1 MSSKKI
7 SRRSAMTTA
16 SLGLG
21 GLITNR
27 QHTSKIEKK
36 ASLNSV
42 KPFSFCLNASTLRG
56 QKLGIV
62 GELEVASKAGFD
74 GMEVWING
82 IQAYLNEGGTL
93 KDLKM
98 RIDDLGLKIED
109 AIGFAQ
115 WIVDDEDVRTKAME
129 QLKVEMDMLAQI
141 GCARIAA
148 PPAGA
153 TNEAGLNLDAAG
165 ERYHAI
171 LDLGVEFGVIP
182 QLELWGFSANLHK
195 LSQVV
200 YVAAESGHPAARI
213 LPDVYHLYKGGSDFH
228 SLKLLNPDIVE
239 IFHVNDYPASPSRTE
254 MNDSHRVYPG
264 DGVAP
269 MRQILSD
276 LRNERATTVL
286 SLELFNQD
294 YWAQDALEVAKT
306 GLAKMK
312 ASVENI

>member
-7 SRRSAMTTA
+7 SRRSAMATA

-21 GLITNR
+21 GFITNR
-27 QHTSKIEKK
+27 QHTSRIEKK
-36 ASLNSV
+36 VVQKSV

-56 QKLGIV
+56 QNLGIV

-93 KDLKM
+93 KELKM

-115 WIVDDEDVRTKAME
+115 WIVDDEEVRTKAME

-141 GCARIAA
+141 GCGRLAA

-213 LPDVYHLYKGGSDFH
+213 LPDVYHLYKGGSNFH

-239 IFHVNDYPASPSRTE
+239 IFHVNDYPASPSRIE
-254 MNDSHRVYPG
+254 MNDSDRVYPG

-269 MRQILSD
+269 MQQILSD
-276 LRNERATTVL
+276 LKNERETTVL
-286 SLELFNQD
+286 SLELFNKG

-312 ASVENI
+312 ASVEGI

>member
-269 MRQILSD
+269 MHQILSD
-276 LRNERATTVL
+276 LKNERATTVL

>member
-1 MSSKKI
+1 MSGKKI

-16 SLGLG
+16 SLGIG
-21 GLITNR
+21 GFISGR
-27 QHTSKIEKK
+27 QHTARIEERVFD
-36 ASLNSV
+36 NSA

-56 QKLGIV
+56 HKLGIV

-82 IQAYLNEGGTL
+82 IQAYLEEGGTL
-93 KDLKM
+93 KELKM

-171 LDLGVEFGVIP
+171 LDLGVQFGVIP

-228 SLKLLNPDIVE
+228 ALKLLNPDIVE
-239 IFHVNDYPASPSRTE
+239 IFHINDYPSSPSRTE
-254 MNDSHRVYPG
+254 MNDSDRVYPG

-269 MRQILSD
+269 MQQILSD
-276 LRNERATTVL
+276 LKNDRETTVL
-286 SLELFNQD
+286 SLELFNKD

-312 ASVENI
+312 ASVEGI

>member
-1 MSSKKI
+1 MSGKKI

-21 GLITNR
+21 GFISGR
-27 QHTSKIEKK
+27 QHTAKIEKK
-36 ASLNSV
+36 VSENSAI
-42 KPFSFCLNASTLRG
+42 PFSFCLNASTLRG

-82 IQAYLNEGGTL
+82 IQAYLEEGGTL
-93 KDLKM
+93 KELKM

-115 WIVDDEDVRTKAME
+115 WIVDDEEVRSKAME

-171 LDLGVEFGVIP
+171 LDLGVQFGVIP

-228 SLKLLNPDIVE
+228 ALKLLNPDIVE
-239 IFHVNDYPASPSRTE
+239 IFHINDYPGSPSRTE
-254 MNDSHRVYPG
+254 MNDSDRVYPG

-269 MRQILSD
+269 MQQILSD
-276 LRNERATTVL
+276 LKNDRETTVL
-286 SLELFNQD
+286 SLELFNKD

-312 ASVENI
+312 ASVEGI

>member
-1 MSSKKI
+1 
-7 SRRSAMTTA
+7 MTTA

-21 GLITNR
+21 GLL
-27 QHTSKIEKK
+27 TSQPLTSRSEKK
-36 ASLNSV
+36 VSQNSA

-93 KDLKM
+93 KELKM

-228 SLKLLNPDIVE
+228 ALKLLNPDIVE

-269 MRQILSD
+269 MQQILSD
-276 LRNERATTVL
+276 LKNERETTVL

-312 ASVENI
+312 ASVEDI

>member
-27 QHTSKIEKK
+27 QHTSKTEKK
-36 ASLNSV
+36 ISQNSV

-276 LRNERATTVL
+276 LKNERETTVL

-294 YWAQDALEVAKT
+294 YWAQDAFEVAKT

-312 ASVENI
+312 ASVENV